1 MENHNF
7 ILRISRLLSSSFAS
21 CRFRDQPD
29 VADSSISMQ
38 TNYCNNIIVPHE
50 NDSSPLIKKPE
61 KTLENDGFSG
71 SISYP
76 CRKKEVINRS
86 SSSHSGW
93 FSSADEKFPE
103 NDAFFSFSSCSGES
117 FRLRDR
123 RPKVRCYEMK
133 SIDEIGESRTSSSV
147 LSASISAKI
156 MTSSHDVTTGS
167 SRRMPPP
174 PRTPQTTNTILHETS
189 NKRPTVTKTHEK
201 NHDLGCDQ
209 MSARIYYS
217 GRKAMGTRRRAE
229 TRKRF
234 GGGATVGE
242 CLAVEKK
249 SRDPRMDFKASMVDM
264 ILAKQLFGAQD
275 LERLLICFL
284 SLNNVR
290 HHGLI
295 FEVFSEICE
304 TLFRF

>member
-21 CRFRDQPD
+21 CRFRALPD

-38 TNYCNNIIVPHE
+38 TNYCNNIVIPHE
-50 NDSSPLIKKPE
+50 NDSSPLIKIPE
-61 KTLENDGFSG
+61 KTLKNDGFSG

-76 CRKKEVINRS
+76 CRKKEVINRGS
-86 SSSHSGW
+86 SCHSGW
-93 FSSADEKFPE
+93 FSSADEKFPD

-117 FRLRDR
+117 FSLRDR
-123 RPKVRCYEMK
+123 RPKVRCDEMK
-133 SIDEIGESRTSSSV
+133 SIDEIGELRTSSSV

-156 MTSSHDVTTGS
+156 MTSSHDVITGS

-174 PRTPQTTNTILHETS
+174 SPPQTTNTILHETS
-189 NKRPTVTKTHEK
+189 KKRPTVTKTHKK

-209 MSARIYYS
+209 MSARTYYS
-217 GRKAMGTRRRAE
+217 GRKAKRTRRRAE

-249 SRDPRMDFKASMVDM
+249 SRNPRRDFKASMVDM
-264 ILAKQLFGAQD
+264 ILAKQSFGAED

-284 SLNNVR
+284 SLNSVR